1 MLYLD
6 ASAFVSALGG
16 EAHSEPMRRVLMEHP
31 TVSSAL
37 LEIEVARVTAAYGE
51 HVRRLARERLQ
62 AVRLVDI
69 DRAVIAKASQIAP
82 EVRLRSLDAIHLA
95 TALLLP
101 EPVSMITLDQ
111 RLKAAS
117 MMVGVDVPA
126 N

>member
-37 LEIEVARVTAAYGE
+37 LEIEVARVTAGYGE
-51 HVRRLARERLQ
+51 HVRRLAREQLQ
-62 AVRLVDI
+62 TVRLVDI

-117 MMVGVDVPA
+117 MMVGVDVSA

>member
-16 EAHSEPMRRVLMEHP
+16 EAQSEALRRMMMEHP

-37 LEIEVARVTAAYGE
+37 LEIEVARVTAGYGD

-69 DRAVIAKASQIAP
+69 DRAVIAKATQIAP
-82 EVRLRSLDAIHLA
+82 TVRLRSVDAIHLA

-117 MMVGVDVPA
+117 MIVGVEVQT